1 MLYLEKLPVVVA
13 MSSKLDYLQKYLSKG
28 ENLNSEDGVKLK
40 KKKRKKI
47 KAISGKRGGNLAI
60 VDDDV
65 DWRSLVPEDKD
76 EDSAAEDDPE
86 DRPIVAEVSTFIT
99 LCLWLVLAYLV
110 TCIYSL
116 RSIHV
121 KKIIINIWSHNKSLS
136 PQPHI
141 IMLLKL
147 QATY

>member
-1 MLYLEKLPVVVA
+1 

-28 ENLNSEDGVKLK
+28 ESLNSEDGVKLK

-65 DWRSLVPEDKD
+65 DWRLLVPEDKD

-86 DRPIVAEVSTFIT
+86 DKPIVAEVGTFAAHY
-99 LCLWLVLAYLV
+99 LWLLSACVLTVEGVYIQLEEW
-110 TCIYSL
+110 L
-116 RSIHV
+116 
-121 KKIIINIWSHNKSLS
+121 
-136 PQPHI
+136 
-141 IMLLKL
+141 
-147 QATY
+147 

>member
-1 MLYLEKLPVVVA
+1 

-28 ENLNSEDGVKLK
+28 ESLNSEDGVKLK

-47 KAISGKRGGNLAI
+47 KVISGKRGGNLAI

-86 DRPIVAEVSTFIT
+86 DKPIVAEVGTFAAHY
-99 LCLWLVLAYLV
+99 LWLLSACVLTVEGVYIQLEEW
-110 TCIYSL
+110 L
-116 RSIHV
+116 
-121 KKIIINIWSHNKSLS
+121 
-136 PQPHI
+136 
-141 IMLLKL
+141 
-147 QATY
+147 